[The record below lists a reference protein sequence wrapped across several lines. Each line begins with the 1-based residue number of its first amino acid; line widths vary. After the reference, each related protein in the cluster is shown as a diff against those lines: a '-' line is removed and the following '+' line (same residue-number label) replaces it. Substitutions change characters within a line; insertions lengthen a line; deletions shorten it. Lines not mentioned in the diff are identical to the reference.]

1 MLDGKIFIGEFG
13 RPVDGARPRAVSLDK
28 VASLDHEILDLGR
41 SAAVLVFD
49 MDSRRWV
56 TSGPCMPT
64 YHAMELAVLV
74 ALRPPLCVLA
84 LARAELPEILCC
96 AWRDVG
102 EELHLDAA

>member
-1 MLDGKIFIGEFG
+1 MEHD
-13 RPVDGARPRAVSLDK
+13 PVPSPLIKSPPWIMKSLIW
-28 VASLDHEILDLGR
+28 AGQRRFWCLE
-41 SAAVLVFD
+41 

-102 EELHLDAA
+102 EELHLDSA